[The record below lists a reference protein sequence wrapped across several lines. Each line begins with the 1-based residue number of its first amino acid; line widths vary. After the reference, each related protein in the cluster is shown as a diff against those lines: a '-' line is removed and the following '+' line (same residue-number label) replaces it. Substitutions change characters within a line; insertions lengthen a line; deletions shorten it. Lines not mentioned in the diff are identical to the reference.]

1 MNGRSFWALPGPE
14 SFCDRI
20 LGNLVEGKSVVLFLP
35 ERMPDGLKRTVMSD
49 VAREAPDKCFYE
61 LFPSDFD
68 PEDSPLAS
76 LFRFFEV
83 KPEKGWS
90 GDFLSCE
97 TLVQSESFKNGIVWI
112 EEADGQ
118 NIRDWL
124 SFLRKYEKASRNIE
138 LTERTLFC
146 FCVVGL
152 PPESVE
158 IKQDVCLKFLPWK
171 GYVDFFDMLLYAH
184 WNFPVISEGGLRRE
198 LAVNMA
204 ACLALWDP
212 EVIERLAESSFLNTL
227 SPYSVLEEMGRERG
241 WDVKGFEPCWENGA
255 EEGRNGRLKLHSAY
269 LALSDGLKEL
279 NSRIWS
285 GQSTCLLPLI
295 EEHRLSLIGSLK
307 GNLRLP
313 FPSCYESSITEAED
327 LEIGHIWFQIEKGDL
342 HVTAQQKKRISKLRR
357 LRNVLS
363 HQQVAKPADIEFLI
377 GCGRDFPNGGADKI
391 PDPE

>member
-227 SPYSVLEEMGRERG
+227 SPYSVLEELGRGMGRKRIRTLLGKRRGRRTKRTPEITFCLSCSERRSERTQFSNMERAEYVSSPSDRG
-241 WDVKGFEPCWENGA
+241 TSTESYREPERQSA
-255 EEGRNGRLKLHSAY
+255 ASLSLLLRKLHHGSRGSRNRTH
-269 LALSDGLKEL
+269 LVSDRKRRSPCNG
-279 NSRIWS
+279 
-285 GQSTCLLPLI
+285 P
-295 EEHRLSLIGSLK
+295 
-307 GNLRLP
+307 
-313 FPSCYESSITEAED
+313 A
-327 LEIGHIWFQIEKGDL
+327 
-342 HVTAQQKKRISKLRR
+342 KKT
-357 LRNVLS
+357 
-363 HQQVAKPADIEFLI
+363 D
-377 GCGRDFPNGGADKI
+377 
-391 PDPE
+391 